1 MRTMFLGSALIA
13 ALVAAVP
20 ASAAPIEVTRF
31 HLSQPLAGMT
41 IAVVP
46 PDGIDA
52 NNLQYQAWLSGIS
65 AELARAGFK
74 PVAAGQPA
82 DLTATPRI
90 DTQTSTQQ
98 RSSPFSVGIGGAT
111 GGRNVG
117 IGGGFSFPIGKGSTR
132 TLVLA
137 MLNLQ
142 IKRNSDAA
150 VQWEG
155 RASETVK
162 PADVTASIN
171 RLARAMLTGFP
182 GVSGKTVKVKPAP

>member
-1 MRTMFLGSALIA
+1 MRILLLATALA
-13 ALVAAVP
+13 TSVP
-20 ASAAPIEVTRF
+20 AVAAPIEVTRF

-46 PDGIDA
+46 PGGVDA
-52 NNLQYQAWLSGIS
+52 GSLQYQGWLAGIS

-82 DLTATPRI
+82 ELTATPRI

-98 RSSPFSVGIGGAT
+98 RSSPFSVGIGGGT
-111 GGRNVG
+111 GGGHGG

-142 IKRNSDAA
+142 ISRNADAT

-155 RASETVK
+155 RASEAVK
-162 PADVTASIN
+162 PAEVNASIN
-171 RLARAMLTGFP
+171 RLTRAMLTGFP